1 MSKVEQERLALSEYW
16 DEKYTAE
23 GSDKPFDW
31 FRDFHSLN
39 RFLEKHLSDRD
50 ARLIHLG
57 CGNSVIGAPVSNNYP
72 PLIIICY
79 NRHYLIASTK
89 RATKTSS
96 MLTSQK

>member
-1 MSKVEQERLALSEYW
+1 MSKAEQERLALSEYW

-39 RFLEKHLSDRD
+39 PFLEKHMPDKG

-57 CGNSVIGAPVSNNYP
+57 CGNSVGIRFFFN
-72 PLIIICY
+72 
-79 NRHYLIASTK
+79 
-89 RATKTSS
+89 
-96 MLTSQK
+96 